1 MRYLLLSVLAAA
13 MAVMLCGCQE
23 SSSSGS
29 SADIQRARL
38 VGNENIQL
46 KKQLAAKDAEIEQLK
61 KDIEQIKAEK
71 ADAIQQSGETNIK
84 VMKIVLES
92 ETRNTALKAEN
103 AKLKAELEKLKNQ

>member
-1 MRYLLLSVLAAA
+1 MTMRYLLLSVLAAA

-46 KKQLAAKDAEIEQLK
+46 K
-61 KDIEQIKAEK
+61 
-71 ADAIQQSGETNIK
+71 S
-84 VMKIVLES
+84 S
-92 ETRNTALKAEN
+92 
-103 AKLKAELEKLKNQ
+103 